1 MKTTLRTLLCLL
13 LSSLAAWPHDPTGPA
28 ANTAGATSSK
38 LIYLFPT
45 LYGPTGIV
53 LPNTDHA
60 AHFTSAFQS
69 NFSPLVGSIVN
80 QLTSVPIPSPASGF
94 LYSFDSSLG
103 VYTRSGQSFGPIFAE
118 RAETIGKNKFLA
130 GISYQHFNFDR
141 LDGLNIKK
149 IPAVFQHQ
157 PAANPE
163 FQKDVITTDN
173 AFDIQVSQTV
183 AYFTYGVSDRLD
195 VSVAV
200 PMATAHIEIVS
211 DATIR
216 RIGTSNQP
224 DIHYFDSPYPNK
236 DRQTFAASGSARGLG
251 DVLVRAKYTA
261 IRFKSGA
268 LALGL
273 DARMPTGD
281 EYNFLGTGSVGARP
295 FTAISFRRGNFSPH
309 ANFAY
314 WWNGNSILAGNV
326 QAGTK
331 GNQSDQLQ
339 YTLGF
344 DYGLTRKFTVAADY
358 LGQTQLQGN
367 RVNLINYAAAN
378 GTAFPNVQVNRARL
392 AQNAA
397 SLGIKANP
405 IGELLVTFNL
415 LVALDE
421 NGLRDRVAPM
431 IGLSYTF

>member
-1 MKTTLRTLLCLL
+1 MKFLYIALFAG
-13 LSSLAAWPHDPTGPA
+13 LALWPHDPASPA
-28 ANTAGATSSK
+28 ATGANGSSNK
-38 LIYLFPT
+38 LISLFPN

-53 LPNTDHA
+53 LPNAEHA

-80 QLTSVPIPSPASGF
+80 QLTSIPIPSPASGF

-130 GISYQHFNFDR
+130 GVSYQHFNFDR
-141 LDGLNIKK
+141 LDGLSIKK
-149 IPAVFQHQ
+149 IPALFEHQ

-173 AFDIQVSQTV
+173 AFDIQVGQTV
-183 AYFTYGVSDRLD
+183 AYFTYGLSDRLD
-195 VSVAV
+195 VSVAL
-200 PMATAHIEIVS
+200 PMASANIEIVS

-216 RIGTSNQP
+216 RIGTSTQP
-224 DIHYFDSPYPNK
+224 DIHYFDSAFPGK
-236 DRQTFAASGSARGLG
+236 DRATFSAAGSAQGIG

-261 IRFKSGA
+261 LRWKNGA
-268 LALGL
+268 LATGL

-281 EYNFLGTGSVGARP
+281 EYNFLGAGSFGARP
-295 FTAISFRRGNFSPH
+295 FLALSMRRGNFSPH

-314 WWNGNSILAGNV
+314 QWNGNSILAGNF
-326 QAGTK
+326 QTGTT

-339 YTLGF
+339 YAVGF
-344 DYGLTRKFTVAADY
+344 DMGVTKKFTFAADY
-358 LGQTQLQGN
+358 LGQQQLQGN
-367 RVNLINYAAAN
+367 RVRLVDYRAAN
-378 GTAFPNVQVNRARL
+378 GSVFPNVQVRRARL
-392 AQNAA
+392 MQNAA
-397 SLGIKANP
+397 SLGLKVNP
-405 IGELLVTFNL
+405 ITELLVTFNL